1 LDDEFDLDAS
11 IAEPGTLLLRVTGEL
26 DTASADLLPAAVV
39 DRAEAVSRCIV
50 DLSACS
56 FIDSSGIR
64 GLLLCQRELGG
75 DGALELIGVSAR
87 LERTLRIAG
96 VHEVLHISPAPD

>member
-1 LDDEFDLDAS
+1 LDDEFDLEAS
-11 IAEPGTLLLRVTGEL
+11 IAEPGTLLLKVIGEL
-26 DTASADLLPAAVV
+26 DTATADRLPAAVA
-39 DRAEAVSRCIV
+39 DRGDAVSRCVV

-64 GLLLCQRELGG
+64 GLLLCHRELGG
-75 DGALELIGVSAR
+75 DGALELIGLSAR

-96 VHEVLHISPAPD
+96 VHEVLHVSPAED